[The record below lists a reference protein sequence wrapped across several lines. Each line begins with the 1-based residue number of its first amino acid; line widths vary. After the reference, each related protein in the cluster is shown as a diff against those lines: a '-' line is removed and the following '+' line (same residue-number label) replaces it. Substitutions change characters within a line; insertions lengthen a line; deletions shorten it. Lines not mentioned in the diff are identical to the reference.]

1 MEFQVAQGQPYNKM
15 VAGLYF
21 LVIENNEIIKTIW
34 VWYPLDFS
42 RTYHDDE
49 SGRIKEEYLVS
60 IFEAVKEVIFYDHI
74 KEESFQF
81 RLGEDNVFKLKLED
95 DFSIHHEQNSD
106 YEKDF
111 CQLVAHEICQALEPQ
126 YLEGLSASEILEK
139 VWFPKDTIEKVL
151 NNPNI
156 EESLCWSEA
165 EDRRFRLTNEGKQFL
180 QSYRPPNERKI
191 GFKKQ

>member
-1 MEFQVAQGQPYNKM
+1 VEFQVAQGQPYNKLD
-15 VAGLYF
+15 AGLYF
-21 LVIENNEIIKTIW
+21 LVIENNEIIKAIW
-34 VWYPLDFS
+34 VWYSLDYN
-42 RTYHDDE
+42 RTYHEDE
-49 SGRIKEEYLVS
+49 SGLIKEEYLIPV
-60 IFEAVKEVIFYDHI
+60 FEAVKEVIFYDHI
-74 KEESFQF
+74 KEKSFQF

-95 DFSIHHEQNSD
+95 DLSIHHEQNPD

-111 CQLVAHEICQALEPQ
+111 CQLVAHEICQALKPQ

-156 EESLCWSEA
+156 VKSLCWSEA
-165 EDRRFRLTNEGKQFL
+165 EDGRFRLTNEGKQFL
-180 QSYRPPNERKI
+180 QSYRSPNEREI